1 MMQHPTTPQSKPR
14 RSRCINCPC
23 QGVFH
28 SNESI
33 TSAIKNEANTS
44 TLIDWLSGQQHLSD
58 APNNNCSN
66 RLHASILILNAI
78 RDACRIYIE
87 VSVAG
92 NNEKTPKPNE
102 LAKKK
107 SQQTIWEDSFP
118 ALSSAASTV
127 TPTILFGRKKEPENS
142 NKGRGDI
149 LERHKHSKETNID
162 DSIGS
167 VQKQK
172 SVNKSK
178 IKKKIQPITIS
189 PQNINVDLAWKNL
202 SVSNL
207 ASAWGKSADEVNA
220 VSFPSQQTNG
230 SHKKVPNGIDK
241 STTLSRTKEKDDS
254 YLLPDSESSSKA
266 DQSDKKLDKN
276 SSLLDMK
283 QLSNGNNSAKNPN
296 QTSREHDPERE
307 LVRLSSIY
315 SAILKNQL
323 APYLLLE
330 LHLLVRLVSISG
342 DIVPNVNEKVDLPF
356 GAVLHSPKS
365 CREFGVMTI
374 LAVESII
381 LNLGHDVLKMLASLT
396 SLRKHC
402 PTLTSKIEHIIE
414 TNKSILIFDS
424 GQKPLG
430 NNANTPHLTL
440 PFDHARDS
448 RHNFKTV
455 DLNRLYKEREELRDK
470 FLLQLRAFQDVKGR
484 LMEEDISSKIIR
496 NIEDESRK
504 MLQYLA
510 MGNLGWFVNFFI
522 DLLLQIGLLPIGETD
537 IDVLKQ
543 VSDQQRL
550 QVKSMCADTT

>member
-1 MMQHPTTPQSKPR
+1 
-14 RSRCINCPC
+14 
-23 QGVFH
+23 
-28 SNESI
+28 
-33 TSAIKNEANTS
+33 
-44 TLIDWLSGQQHLSD
+44 
-58 APNNNCSN
+58 
-66 RLHASILILNAI
+66 
-78 RDACRIYIE
+78 
-87 VSVAG
+87 
-92 NNEKTPKPNE
+92 
-102 LAKKK
+102 
-107 SQQTIWEDSFP
+107 
-118 ALSSAASTV
+118 
-127 TPTILFGRKKEPENS
+127 
-142 NKGRGDI
+142 
-149 LERHKHSKETNID
+149 
-162 DSIGS
+162 
-167 VQKQK
+167 
-172 SVNKSK
+172 
-178 IKKKIQPITIS
+178 
-189 PQNINVDLAWKNL
+189 
-202 SVSNL
+202 
-207 ASAWGKSADEVNA
+207 
-220 VSFPSQQTNG
+220 
-230 SHKKVPNGIDK
+230 
-241 STTLSRTKEKDDS
+241 
-254 YLLPDSESSSKA
+254 
-266 DQSDKKLDKN
+266 
-276 SSLLDMK
+276 MK